1 MTDDREHR
9 PRVRLGPRP
18 VAVLRK
24 ALQSRNSAL
33 REAMP
38 TPKRE
43 FQDRSDHGP
52 IEDAGR
58 PTYQTART
66 TVAADFV
73 FDPFPPPREYMP
85 ALPHDAEPGQLAPCS
100 GDVRPRGP
108 DLAKVAEIAAAIMKR
123 NTERRA
129 SWRQENL
136 ALSSED
142 EQQRDLLEGNGRV
155 RVASPAAFQKYL
167 KRGFGLIETY
177 RHEINMRA
185 SREDVDPRSFANW
198 VAARRP
204 LLKPGTWRVYRQAAI
219 AVILTIP
226 SAYIDEAIGM
236 LNEDL
241 QVGADKG
248 RHTAGPHASDDQQAI
263 AKFMK
268 FDHFQRLK
276 QRLRE
281 MGTSEVCLALLD
293 RMDASV
299 STGLRQ
305 MEWELAFIEK
315 RADRAC
321 RHGERIWLHVVAGRA
336 EELLGTYRSLDI
348 SKFGAEILKAIE
360 RTVQR
365 SHAWALS
372 GQSATWQSEIS
383 KLFCSTCEALF
394 PRMQL
399 CYTLYSLRH
408 QFIANM
414 SSIYSREQVVAM
426 TGNDMTHVQREHYVK
441 QRISWTER
449 QFNELPGPVPEQVAR
464 IKVRLRFLDERREI
478 KAMKDAAR
486 QRDQDSCA

>member
-1 MTDDREHR
+1 
-9 PRVRLGPRP
+9 
-18 VAVLRK
+18 
-24 ALQSRNSAL
+24 
-33 REAMP
+33 MP

-299 STGLRQ
+299 STGLRIGVHRKTRRPS
-305 MEWELAFIEK
+305 LPTR
-315 RADRAC
+315 RAHLVARGG
-321 RHGERIWLHVVAGRA
+321 GESGGAAGHLSLPGYFQIWRRDPESGRKNSPTISRLGLIRPVGNVAER
-336 EELLGTYRSLDI
+336 D
-348 SKFGAEILKAIE
+348 LKAIL
-360 RTVQR
+360 Q
-365 SHAWALS
+365 
-372 GQSATWQSEIS
+372 
-383 KLFCSTCEALF
+383 
-394 PRMQL
+394 
-399 CYTLYSLRH
+399 
-408 QFIANM
+408 
-414 SSIYSREQVVAM
+414 
-426 TGNDMTHVQREHYVK
+426 YV
-441 QRISWTER
+441 
-449 QFNELPGPVPEQVAR
+449 
-464 IKVRLRFLDERREI
+464 
-478 KAMKDAAR
+478 
-486 QRDQDSCA
+486 